1 MLKRESRVKCK
12 ALSSARGFFVS
23 LFFALNEMFRSRGL
37 SALATFPL
45 FVRVLGRFWYKV
57 RQLVPLFVR
66 VLGRIWYK
74 VRSCLTGFVVLHAV
88 LSYKVRK
95 VVRALRRA

>member
-57 RQLVPLFVR
+57 R
-66 VLGRIWYK
+66 
-74 VRSCLTGFVVLHAV
+74 SCLTGFVVLHAV